1 MERDVEK
8 VTSRGL
14 SNSRLGLIPEIRG
27 TASRAPRDGLKSQ
40 SSTKKSQVLS
50 KADFNSKMCSEF
62 KVAPI
67 QDQA

>member
-27 TASRAPRDGLKSQ
+27 TASRAPRDGLESQ
-40 SSTKKSQVLS
+40 SSTGESQVLS
-50 KADFNSKMCSEF
+50 ETEF
-62 KVAPI
+62 KSKICSQFKEVQF
-67 QDQA
+67 QD